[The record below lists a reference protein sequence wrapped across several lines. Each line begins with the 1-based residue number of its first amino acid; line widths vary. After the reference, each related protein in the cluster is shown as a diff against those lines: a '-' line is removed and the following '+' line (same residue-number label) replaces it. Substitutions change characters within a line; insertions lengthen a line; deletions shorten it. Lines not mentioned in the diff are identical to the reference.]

1 MMSLE
6 LLAIIGAG
14 AVLPYVAEGTI
25 DWLKHHGRPRKCVD
39 APD

>member
-6 LLAIIGAG
+6 LLAMIGAG
-14 AVLPYVAEGTI
+14 AVLPYVAEGAF
-25 DWLKHHGRPRKCVD
+25 DWLKHHRRHSKCAN

>member
-25 DWLKHHGRPRKCVD
+25 DWLKHHGRHRQCAD

>member
-14 AVLPYVAEGTI
+14 AVLPYVAESTI
-25 DWLKHHGRPRKCVD
+25 DWLKHHGRHSKCAN